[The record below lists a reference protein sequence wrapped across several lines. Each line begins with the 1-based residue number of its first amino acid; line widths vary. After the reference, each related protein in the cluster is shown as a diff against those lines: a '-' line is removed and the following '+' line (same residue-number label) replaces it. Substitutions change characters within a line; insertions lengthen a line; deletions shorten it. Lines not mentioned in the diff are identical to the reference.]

1 MRVELGPR
9 SYDICIGEDWLP
21 DLVDKLSFVAP
32 SSQSVMITDR
42 NVFHLAGRQLLQILG
57 QAGFRVEPAVIPGGE
72 DSKNLATAAWLYEQ
86 MVAYGLDRKSTV
98 FALGGGIVGDIAGFV
113 AATYMRG
120 IPFVQIPTTLLAQVD
135 SSVGGKTGVNLPLG
149 KNLVGS
155 FHQPHLVFVDV
166 AFLRTLPIRE
176 YQTGLA
182 EVIKYGVI
190 WDKDFFNYL
199 EREQSQIINRDPLCL
214 QYIIN
219 RCCTIKAEIVGVD
232 ETEAG
237 IRALLNLGHTFGHAL
252 ESLTR
257 YQQYTHGEAV
267 AIGTVLAARLACNLQ
282 YINQSDLERIIN
294 LIKGFGLPT
303 EFGDIDSQDILAQ
316 MHKDKKNIG
325 GNLQL
330 ILPTSIGSSKIANN
344 VDEEQIEAVLV

>member
-1 MRVELGPR
+1 MRVDLGPR

-21 DLVDKLSFVAP
+21 QLAEYLPFVAQ
-32 SSQSVMITDR
+32 SSQSIMITDR
-42 NVFHLAGRQLLQILG
+42 NVFNIAGRQLLQILG
-57 QAGFRVEPAVIPGGE
+57 HAGFRVEAAVIAAGE
-72 DSKNLATAAWLYEQ
+72 DSKNLATTAWLYEQ

-155 FHQPHLVFVDV
+155 FHQPSLVFVDV
-166 AFLRTLPIRE
+166 AFLKTLPDRE
-176 YQTGLA
+176 YLTGLA

-190 WDKDFFNYL
+190 WDEEFFGYL
-199 EREQSQIINRDPLCL
+199 ERQQTYIMNRDPLCL

-219 RCCTIKAEIVGVD
+219 RCCTIKAEIVAVD
-232 ETEAG
+232 ETETG

-257 YQQYTHGEAV
+257 YQLYTHGEAV
-267 AIGTVLAARLACNLQ
+267 AIGMVLAARLACNLQ
-282 YINQSDLERIIN
+282 YISKSDLERIIK
-294 LIKGFGLPT
+294 LIGAMGLPT
-303 EFGDIDSQDILAQ
+303 EYKDIERYDIIQQ
-316 MHKDKKNIG
+316 MYKDKKNVG
-325 GNLQL
+325 GHIQL
-330 ILPTSIGSSKIANN
+330 ILPTGIGTSKMFND
-344 VDEEQIEAVLV
+344 VTEEQIESVLI